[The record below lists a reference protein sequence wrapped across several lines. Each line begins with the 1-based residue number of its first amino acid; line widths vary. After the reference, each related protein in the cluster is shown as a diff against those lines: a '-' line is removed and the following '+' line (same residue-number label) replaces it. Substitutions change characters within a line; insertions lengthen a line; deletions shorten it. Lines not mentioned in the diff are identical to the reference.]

1 MTPQRRD
8 QTVFSDSAQPTT
20 ASQHGAQ
27 RPSAI
32 SFAVLAVPGVMAERT
47 ARELQDERDRLL
59 TVGQLRLAAELT
71 TWIDELLAEEGR
83 ARLARS
89 S

>member
-1 MTPQRRD
+1 
-8 QTVFSDSAQPTT
+8 
-20 ASQHGAQ
+20 
-27 RPSAI
+27 
-32 SFAVLAVPGVMAERT
+32 MAERT

-83 ARLARS
+83 ARLAR
-89 S
+89 